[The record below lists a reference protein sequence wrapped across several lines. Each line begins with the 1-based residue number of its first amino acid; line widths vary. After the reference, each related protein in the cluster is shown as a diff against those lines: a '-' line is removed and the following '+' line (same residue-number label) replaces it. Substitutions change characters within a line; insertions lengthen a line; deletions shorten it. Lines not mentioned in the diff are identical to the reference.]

1 MPTYKNI
8 RIRMKNGKTRL
19 QRVQVLASGKY
30 RFVKN
35 VASRARKA
43 VSKARKPKRRVTRSS
58 GKSRRKTTVAK
69 KGSFFG
75 NLSGV
80 GMVEDAAWGYFG
92 LKLLGNT
99 SSSLPTVRVI
109 QGVAGHALGRRG
121 KGRLVYGLI
130 DLLDVYLAGA
140 RVPVLDSVAQLMKIR
155 A

>member
-8 RIRMKNGKTRL
+8 TIPKRGGGTRK

-30 RFVKN
+30 KFVKN
-35 VASRARKA
+35 LKKKARKA

-58 GKSRRKTTVAK
+58 GRSRRKTTVAK

>member
-1 MPTYKNI
+1 
-8 RIRMKNGKTRL
+8 
-19 QRVQVLASGKY
+19 
-30 RFVKN
+30 
-35 VASRARKA
+35 
-43 VSKARKPKRRVTRSS
+43 
-58 GKSRRKTTVAK
+58 VAK

-99 SSSLPTVRVI
+99 SSTLPTVRVI